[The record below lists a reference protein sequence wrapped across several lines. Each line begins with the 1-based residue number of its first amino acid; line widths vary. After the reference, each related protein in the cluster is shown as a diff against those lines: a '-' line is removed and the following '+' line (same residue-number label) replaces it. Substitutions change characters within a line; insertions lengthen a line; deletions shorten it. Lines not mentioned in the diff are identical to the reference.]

1 MPLIGGGSRLRYHE
15 TVIIDSKTQEPSSNE
30 GGAGVGLV
38 RQDETG
44 CESFIQVTASFRR
57 LP

>member
-1 MPLIGGGSRLRYHE
+1 MPGLGEGSRFFHHE
-15 TVIIDSKTQEPSSNE
+15 TVNIDSKTKEPSSNE

-44 CESFIQVTASFRR
+44 CEVIQVTASFGR